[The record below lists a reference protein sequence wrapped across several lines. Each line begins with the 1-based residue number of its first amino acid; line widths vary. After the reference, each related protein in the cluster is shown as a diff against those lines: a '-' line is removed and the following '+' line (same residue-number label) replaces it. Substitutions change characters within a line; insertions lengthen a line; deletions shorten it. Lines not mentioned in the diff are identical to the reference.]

1 MDCQMSI
8 DYDRPWGTTVLYD
21 TTAMFSFFR
30 TGILYVKNL
39 LHENGNIKTLDIFT
53 TVIYFKNK
61 FNCSC
66 EYNTNILC

>member
-30 TGILYVKNL
+30 TGILYVKNQL
-39 LHENGNIKTLDIFT
+39 DENVNIKHLEIFT
-53 TVIYFKNK
+53 TVIYF
-61 FNCSC
+61 
-66 EYNTNILC
+66 

>member
-1 MDCQMSI
+1 MSI

-39 LHENGNIKTLDIFT
+39 LHDNGNIKTLDIFT
-53 TVIYFKNK
+53 TVIYF
-61 FNCSC
+61 
-66 EYNTNILC
+66 

>member
-8 DYDRPWGTTVLYD
+8 DYDRHGEQLYMYYTTQRQC
-21 TTAMFSFFR
+21 FPFFR

-53 TVIYFKNK
+53 TVIYF
-61 FNCSC
+61 
-66 EYNTNILC
+66 

>member
-1 MDCQMSI
+1 MSI
-8 DYDRPWGTTVLYD
+8 DYDHPWGTTVLYD

-53 TVIYFKNK
+53 TVIYF
-61 FNCSC
+61 
-66 EYNTNILC
+66 